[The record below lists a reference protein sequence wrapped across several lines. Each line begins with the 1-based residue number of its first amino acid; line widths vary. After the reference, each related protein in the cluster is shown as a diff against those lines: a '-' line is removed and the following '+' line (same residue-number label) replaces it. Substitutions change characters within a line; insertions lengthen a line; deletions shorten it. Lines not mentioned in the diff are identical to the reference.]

1 MFADPTSQLAPA
13 ASLRAEWSRLG
24 SFLRRPALPARAARF
39 SGRSLIAALRLA
51 MLDLVLAGGL
61 ILLAMVATFAGLAPP
76 DHALAE
82 IAWTPQ
88 VVLAIVLLAPLLEE
102 LGFRGWLSGRP
113 GAVLP
118 VVSLGVAIGV
128 LLLAGKDNALAAAGI
143 AALAV
148 IAAVVLAIILH
159 KRPAWGWFTRM
170 FPLFFWLS
178 TASFALVHLL
188 NYSEGSLAT
197 LLPLVLPQFIAGS
210 IFGYARVTY
219 GLWASIL
226 LHVLHNG
233 ALVGGIAL
241 ALRYAG

>member
-1 MFADPTSQLAPA
+1 M
-13 ASLRAEWSRLG
+13 
-24 SFLRRPALPARAARF
+24 
-39 SGRSLIAALRLA
+39 
-51 MLDLVLAGGL
+51 
-61 ILLAMVATFAGLAPP
+61 
-76 DHALAE
+76 
-82 IAWTPQ
+82 
-88 VVLAIVLLAPLLEE
+88 
-102 LGFRGWLSGRP
+102 
-113 GAVLP
+113 
-118 VVSLGVAIGV
+118 
-128 LLLAGKDNALAAAGI
+128 
-143 AALAV
+143 
-148 IAAVVLAIILH
+148 LAIILR
-159 KRPAWGWFTRM
+159 KRAAWEWFTRA

-219 GLWASIL
+219 GLWASML